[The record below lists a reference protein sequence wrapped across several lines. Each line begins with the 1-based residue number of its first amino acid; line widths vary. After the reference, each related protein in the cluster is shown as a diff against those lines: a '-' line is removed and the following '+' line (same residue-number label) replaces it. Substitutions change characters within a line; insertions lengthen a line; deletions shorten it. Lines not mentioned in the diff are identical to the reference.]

1 MPDMSR
7 LHAIS
12 RPRADLLLVK
22 VEGERDDAQAQIAIA
37 AFLTVQNANPSSQ
50 ILFDVTQATY
60 SGAPETL
67 YARARQCGQGMVPCK
82 VAILAER
89 LDSEYA
95 RFWRR
100 GLIESGHE
108 TAVFIC
114 EQEADAWL
122 ASETD
127 TDILFLA

>member
-1 MPDMSR
+1 MPR
-7 LHAIS
+7 RHVIS
-12 RPRADLLLVK
+12 RPREGLIFVK

-37 AFLTVQNANPSSQ
+37 AFLEVQTANPTNQ
-50 ILFDVTQATY
+50 ILFDVTQASY
-60 SGAPETL
+60 GGAPEAL
-67 YARARQCGQGMVPCK
+67 YARARQCGLGMARCK

-100 GLIESGHE
+100 GLIETGHE

>member
-1 MPDMSR
+1 MPAMPR
-7 LHAIS
+7 RHVIS
-12 RPRADLLLVK
+12 RPREGLIFVK
-22 VEGERDDAQAQIAIA
+22 VQGERDDVQAQIAIA
-37 AFLTVQNANPSSQ
+37 AFLEVQTANPTSQ
-50 ILFDVTQATY
+50 ILFDVTQASY
-60 SGAPETL
+60 GGAPEAL
-67 YARARQCGQGMVPCK
+67 YARARQCGLGMARCK

-100 GLIESGHE
+100 GLIETGHE

-122 ASETD
+122 ASEAD